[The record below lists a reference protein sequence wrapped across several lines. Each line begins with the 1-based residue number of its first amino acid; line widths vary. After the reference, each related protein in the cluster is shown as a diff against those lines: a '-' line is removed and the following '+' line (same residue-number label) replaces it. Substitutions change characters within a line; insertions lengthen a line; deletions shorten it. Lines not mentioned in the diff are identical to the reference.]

1 MENILQQINALTEE
15 LQALQP
21 IDPEFQRKLD
31 KKFRLEFN
39 YNSNHLEGNTLT
51 YGETELLLIFDNTKG
66 NHTMREYEE
75 MQAHDVALRL
85 VQEWAQDEERPL
97 SEADICDL
105 NKIILVRPYWKK
117 ARTLDGQQT
126 RRQISVGKYKEYS
139 NSVEL
144 PNGEIFEYAAPRDV
158 PVLMRE
164 LIQWFRVECDKKEM
178 HPVELAALLHYKFV
192 LIHPFDDGNGRISRL
207 LMNYVLLKFNY
218 PPIIIK
224 SSDKSNYLMAL
235 NRADVGELDFFVDY
249 IAKQVVWSLGISIK
263 AANGES
269 IDEPDDL
276 DKELE
281 LLRRGLASK
290 NEAINKKAELSS
302 LIETINDCLMPLFQ
316 FFEDKLMIL
325 NDFFIGFNR
334 LIHFKMDGDIGI
346 VDEFD
351 SWYQFE
357 NNFSEVIAENIL
369 KEIEYKK
376 EPPYLV
382 YSYEL
387 EQLTKSEN
395 LPSFTLII
403 AIYFEEYFYSISIE
417 TSEKQTFKL
426 RYGDILNQELMAKIV
441 SPLIQHLISQI
452 REDTN

>member
-1 MENILQQINALTEE
+1 
-15 LQALQP
+15 
-21 IDPEFQRKLD
+21 
-31 KKFRLEFN
+31 
-39 YNSNHLEGNTLT
+39 
-51 YGETELLLIFDNTKG
+51 
-66 NHTMREYEE
+66 
-75 MQAHDVALRL
+75 
-85 VQEWAQDEERPL
+85 
-97 SEADICDL
+97 
-105 NKIILVRPYWKK
+105 
-117 ARTLDGQQT
+117 
-126 RRQISVGKYKEYS
+126 
-139 NSVEL
+139 
-144 PNGEIFEYAAPRDV
+144 
-158 PVLMRE
+158 
-164 LIQWFRVECDKKEM
+164 
-178 HPVELAALLHYKFV
+178 
-192 LIHPFDDGNGRISRL
+192 
-207 LMNYVLLKFNY
+207 
-218 PPIIIK
+218 
-224 SSDKSNYLMAL
+224 
-235 NRADVGELDFFVDY
+235 
-249 IAKQVVWSLGISIK
+249 
-263 AANGES
+263 
-269 IDEPDDL
+269 
-276 DKELE
+276 
-281 LLRRGLASK
+281 
-290 NEAINKKAELSS
+290 
-302 LIETINDCLMPLFQ
+302 
-316 FFEDKLMIL
+316 MIL